1 MTKSLLAVLAVF
13 MVLVGMKPAVA
24 GQIVDREW
32 TGNFLTVTY
41 SPTQS
46 GVECTAFNSSG
57 TAIGGGAT
65 IIAPGGVARVIIQ
78 VPNKYAGKNLRVSC
92 KEKSL
97 F

>member
-1 MTKSLLAVLAVF
+1 MTKSLLAVLAFF

-32 TGNFLTVTY
+32 VFNLLTVTY

-46 GVECTAFNSSG
+46 RVECTAFNSSG
-57 TAIGGGAT
+57 TAIGGGSGY
-65 IIAPGGVARVIIQ
+65 PVGGVARVIIQ
-78 VPNKYAGKNLRVSC
+78 VPMKYEGKNLRVSC